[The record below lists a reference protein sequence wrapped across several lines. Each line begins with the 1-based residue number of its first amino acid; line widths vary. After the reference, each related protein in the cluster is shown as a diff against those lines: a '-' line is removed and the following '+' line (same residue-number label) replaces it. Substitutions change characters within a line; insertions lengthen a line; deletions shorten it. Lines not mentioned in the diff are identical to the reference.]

1 MKDDRRSFLKKL
13 ALGTAA
19 AAVAGT
25 ALKPGKAAAR
35 ERKTDRDEVLYK
47 ETPAFRDYYSSL
59 KS

>member
-19 AAVAGT
+19 VAVAGT
-25 ALKPGKAAAR
+25 TLKPGKAAAR
-35 ERKTDRDEVLYK
+35 DRKTDRDEVLYE